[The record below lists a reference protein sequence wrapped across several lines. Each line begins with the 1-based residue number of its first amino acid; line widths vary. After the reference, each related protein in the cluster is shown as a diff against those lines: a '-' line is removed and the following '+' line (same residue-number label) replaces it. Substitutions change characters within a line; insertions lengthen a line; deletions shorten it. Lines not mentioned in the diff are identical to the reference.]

1 MLSFYG
7 LLLAI
12 LYFFLYNIFMKN
24 LTVNNKYNEKKLNKF
39 LLDNIPGLTFGMF
52 SNLLRKKDIKINGK
66 RINKDILVYTGDE
79 VIVYITDD
87 FLESKSSIN
96 LDIVYEDE
104 NILVINKPSN
114 LEVTGTNSLTDLV
127 HKKYTNSDFKPMP
140 CHRIDR
146 NTTGLV
152 LFAKNELSLDI
163 LLNKFKKHEIEK
175 HYLAMVYGIPSVNYK
190 RDIAYLFKDNKKSLV
205 YISNS
210 PKKRYVKIITSFTVL
225 EKRKD
230 NTSILDVQIE
240 TGKTHQ
246 IRAHLAYLGFPIIGD
261 GKYGKNEINKK
272 FGKKTQMLCNYFL
285 KFNFNT
291 DSNLLNYLN
300 NKIISLDT
308 KKLLK

>member
-1 MLSFYG
+1 
-7 LLLAI
+7 
-12 LYFFLYNIFMKN
+12 MKN

-39 LLDNIPGLTFGMF
+39 LLDNIPGLTFGIF

-87 FLESKSSIN
+87 FLESKCSIN

-127 HKKYTNSDFKPMP
+127 HKKYSTSDFKPMP

-163 LLNKFKKHEIEK
+163 LLNKFKNHEIEK

-190 RDIAYLFKDNKKSLV
+190 RNVAYLFKDNKKSLV

-210 PKKRYVKIITSFTVL
+210 PKKGYVKIITSFTVL